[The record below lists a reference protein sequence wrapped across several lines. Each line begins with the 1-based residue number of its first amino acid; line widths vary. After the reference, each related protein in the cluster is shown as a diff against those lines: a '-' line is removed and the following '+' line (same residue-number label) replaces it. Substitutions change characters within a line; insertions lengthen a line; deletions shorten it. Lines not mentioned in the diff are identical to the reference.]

1 MVHDMLLET
10 RSLTKEFR
18 GFRAVSDVD
27 LVVRD
32 GTIHAL
38 VGPTAPVRPPLLNL
52 PTGFLGPTSGSV
64 HSAGLASLAGG
75 VFAISHGFTSLQE
88 LNWTTS
94 GKVVLIT
101 VLGGIGTLWGGPV
114 GAAIGRLARGLA
126 RLERLRGNWH
136 HPRRALRPHRLAV
149 PAPRVG
155 HSTAGRQLGVAAPS
169 TKRST
174 WRTAHLT
181 GHWSRPARGATA
193 SLVGPGPLLTR

>member
-38 VGPTAPVRPPLLNL
+38 VGPNGAGKTTLLNL

-75 VFAISHGFTSLQE
+75 VFAISQGSCRCRSSPGRPPGRSSSSPSSAALARFGAARSAPRSVVSLEDWLASSGFEGT
-88 LNWTTS
+88 
-94 GKVVLIT
+94 GII
-101 VLGGIGTLWGGPV
+101 LGGIFVLIVLLFRHRVWGTARQV
-114 GAAIGRLARGLA
+114 VSRLQRRRRQNVRRGV
-126 RLERLRGNWH
+126 
-136 HPRRALRPHRLAV
+136 RP
-149 PAPRVG
+149 
-155 HSTAGRQLGVAAPS
+155 T
-169 TKRST
+169 
-174 WRTAHLT
+174 
-181 GHWSRPARGATA
+181 
-193 SLVGPGPLLTR
+193 